1 MSSKGRGRVPSKL
14 VPIEDGAGGQNSKP
28 RKIFAKKDLIE
39 AVRKIAPNK
48 PVVKTGSGSM
58 ARSASV
64 PESNQLTIMET
75 GVNLNARRYNDL
87 KITADRKAV
96 ELKKRLDTLACLKM
110 ENDALSDMKAK
121 KTPESN
127 RIEELTDEIKKANQ
141 ETENKLHYRRQLE
154 HMLRRLQKNQITF
167 DAHINAMEEALGA
180 AEREHEDV
188 KALMRQLEAG
198 KTKAVLDLHEIQ
210 RSVAVE
216 RRDRN
221 RVISMRQNEAN
232 NAAKMEAWRVER
244 EEMRAEFA
252 SEMRGDLSIEEE
264 RQLQTRLQA
273 READVEK
280 LQKENEENTR
290 QLNKLEEQFTQVR
303 QATGVNSLEEMVDK
317 FVGQEGNRNAL
328 IDERKDVEGRLA
340 DAKRRK
346 EEAEQ
351 RFSELKASG
360 IGSTELNRE
369 ISDELNHKILSGRM
383 ELKVTKAACE
393 RLEGVLVALRQG
405 ATGLFQ
411 RLQTFMHL
419 LESEGLQSGD
429 VATMEPIEAINLS
442 EFILSKMMESV
453 GGGEAS
459 PSRFNHTM
467 PNEEDSVDPTDPGAG
482 NDEAS
487 TWSSLG
493 LDDLPN
499 PRNNVRVRSMVEQ
512 RDMDAQA
519 DDSYRPT
526 PGRISEE
533 EEKGGEDMENVSDHM
548 VPDREFIKLSSSRQH
563 SEMLRKKESDARRK
577 KMQERLEAAD
587 EADKKNLSSM
597 ASRKKQQRDAINK
610 LTERPEQI
618 GMPKGISMK
627 DDPITRSNAFLT
639 QMPELL

>member
-618 GMPKGISMK
+618 GMPKGISMR

>member
-1 MSSKGRGRVPSKL
+1 
-14 VPIEDGAGGQNSKP
+14 
-28 RKIFAKKDLIE
+28 
-39 AVRKIAPNK
+39 
-48 PVVKTGSGSM
+48 
-58 ARSASV
+58 
-64 PESNQLTIMET
+64 
-75 GVNLNARRYNDL
+75 
-87 KITADRKAV
+87 
-96 ELKKRLDTLACLKM
+96 
-110 ENDALSDMKAK
+110 
-121 KTPESN
+121 
-127 RIEELTDEIKKANQ
+127 
-141 ETENKLHYRRQLE
+141 
-154 HMLRRLQKNQITF
+154 MLRRLQKNQITF
-167 DAHINAMEEALGA
+167 DAHINAMEEALDA

-188 KALMRQLEAG
+188 KSLMRQLEAG

-221 RVISMRQNEAN
+221 RVIAMRQNEAN

-252 SEMRGDLSIEEE
+252 SEMRGDLSVEEE
-264 RQLQTRLQA
+264 RQLQQRLSA

-467 PNEEDSVDPTDPGAG
+467 PNEEDSVDPTGQCTRKHAQPRPRPRPQPQPQPHIRTPTSTSTQTQTRARGPPMHPIHPPPHRT
-482 NDEAS
+482 AS
-487 TWSSLG
+487 AQL
-493 LDDLPN
+493 LN
-499 PRNNVRVRSMVEQ
+499 RS
-512 RDMDAQA
+512 
-519 DDSYRPT
+519 
-526 PGRISEE
+526 GR
-533 EEKGGEDMENVSDHM
+533 
-548 VPDREFIKLSSSRQH
+548 R
-563 SEMLRKKESDARRK
+563 
-577 KMQERLEAAD
+577 
-587 EADKKNLSSM
+587 
-597 ASRKKQQRDAINK
+597 
-610 LTERPEQI
+610 
-618 GMPKGISMK
+618 
-627 DDPITRSNAFLT
+627 
-639 QMPELL
+639 

>member
-1 MSSKGRGRVPSKL
+1 VPSKL
-14 VPIEDGAGGQNSKP
+14 VPIEDGTGQNSKP

-48 PVVKTGSGSM
+48 PVVKTNNASM
-58 ARSASV
+58 SRSASV

-110 ENDALSDMKAK
+110 ENDALADMKAK

-127 RIEELTDEIKKANQ
+127 RIGALEEEIAKANQ

-167 DAHINAMEEALGA
+167 DAHINAMEEALNA

-188 KALMRQLEAG
+188 KSLMRQLEAG

-216 RRDRN
+216 RRERN
-221 RVISMRQNEAN
+221 RVIAMRQNEAN

-264 RQLQTRLQA
+264 RQLQQRLTA
-273 READVEK
+273 RESDLEK

-328 IDERKDVEGRLA
+328 IDERKDVEARLA

-351 RFSELKASG
+351 RFSDLKASG

-369 ISDELNHKILSGRM
+369 ISDDLNHKILSGRM

-467 PNEEDSVDPTDPGAG
+467 PNEEDSVDPTETGAG

-512 RDMDAQA
+512 REMDAQA
-519 DDSYRPT
+519 NESYRTT

>member
-1 MSSKGRGRVPSKL
+1 MPSKL
-14 VPIEDGAGGQNSKP
+14 VPIEDGTGGQNSKP

-48 PVVKTGSGSM
+48 PAVKGGNTSM
-58 ARSASV
+58 SRSASV

-167 DAHINAMEEALGA
+167 DAHINAMEEALAA

-188 KALMRQLEAG
+188 KSLMRQLEAG

-216 RRDRN
+216 RRERN

-264 RQLQTRLQA
+264 RQLQQRLAA
-273 READVEK
+273 RETDVEK

-328 IDERKDVEGRLA
+328 IDERKDVEARLA

-512 RDMDAQA
+512 REMDAQV
-519 DDSYRPT
+519 DDPGAYRPT